1 MFERYER
8 HFLFFD
14 ALTCFIAALSLCIWL
29 HNTSFIH
36 DIITLIYCYKYSF
49 LFNLSTIYLSLF
61 GFMLTG
67 VTILLSNMPERLRRC
82 INYKPNK
89 ALGLQIYNVFFSAL
103 TMLAAVPLIFLAAVL
118 LPHKYFAICLFVCF
132 ALTIILISRIC
143 RALWILKLLVKISLA
158 DTPNAQTDR

>member
-1 MFERYER
+1 MFEKYER

-14 ALTCFIAALSLCIWL
+14 ALICFIVTSALCMWLRNSL
-29 HNTSFIH
+29 FIH
-36 DIITLIYCYKYSF
+36 NIITLIYCDKYSF

-67 VTILLSNMPERLRRC
+67 VTILLSNMPERLRHC
-82 INYKPNK
+82 INYKTNK

-103 TMLAAVPLIFLAAVL
+103 TMLAVIPLIFLAAVL
-118 LPHKYFAICLFVCF
+118 LPHKYFASCLFICF

-158 DTPNAQTDR
+158 DTPKCTD